1 MSTGLLELP
10 VVQPMPITG
19 RDYLSFS
26 AIRLYQTC
34 TLKFFYRYVVGL
46 PEETVSSSLVLGS
59 SVHRAIEFH
68 FRELLV
74 GNPPPHSDALLGE
87 FWHGWEERG
96 LEQVRFG
103 RGEDKD
109 SLGLLAE
116 RMLAAFQQSDAAQP
130 HGQIL
135 AVEEELR
142 GSVVPDCPDVLGRV
156 DLIVDAGDALVISD
170 WKTSRSRW
178 SHEQAEDA
186 AEQLLLYSELAKDF
200 APGKPVMLEFV
211 VLTKTKEVAVDRLRL
226 PVDPRQLD
234 RTKRVVEHVW
244 RAIDAG
250 HFYPAP
256 SAMNCP
262 GCPYRAQC
270 QVWDGQTLACAKE
283 TSWVRGTN

>member
-1 MSTGLLELP
+1 MSNGLLGLP
-10 VVQPMPITG
+10 AAQPLRGPA

-34 TLKFFYRYVVGL
+34 PLKYFFRYEIGL
-46 PEETVSSSLVLGS
+46 PEETVSSSLVFGGA
-59 SVHRAIEFH
+59 VHNAIDFH

-74 GNPPPHSDALLGE
+74 GNSPPHSDALLGE
-87 FWHGWEERG
+87 FWQGWEERSP
-96 LEQVRFG
+96 EQIRFS

-116 RMLAAFQQSDAAQP
+116 RMLSAFQQSDTAKP
-130 HGQIL
+130 RGQIL

-156 DLIVDAGDALVISD
+156 DLIVDAGDTLLIED

-178 SHEQAEDA
+178 SQEQATDA

-200 APGKPVMLEFV
+200 APGNPVTLEFV
-211 VLTKTKEVAVDRLRL
+211 VLTKTKDVTVDRHCL
-226 PVDPRQLD
+226 PVDHRQLN

-262 GCPYRAQC
+262 ACPYREPC
-270 QVWDGQTLACAKE
+270 QAWEG
-283 TSWVRGTN
+283 